1 MFHGLFIKK
10 YSFDFVRGCIFRVI
24 RVKTKM
30 SKVRKNI
37 FGIFYFFI
45 TEKNAVQTRKKL
57 CKVYGEGVINSKPSI
72 ENWFSKFRFDNFDI
86 KDARSERPIKANED
100 KLKALIEINRR
111 ITIREIAT
119 RLNLSNST
127 VYDHIKRFSVSLS

>member
-30 SKVRKNI
+30 SKVRKSI

-57 CKVYGEGVINSKPSI
+57 CKVYGEGVINSKSKTGFQNFVSI
-72 ENWFSKFRFDNFDI
+72 ISTLKMHVLKDQLKLI
-86 KDARSERPIKANED
+86 KTN
-100 KLKALIEINRR
+100 
-111 ITIREIAT
+111 
-119 RLNLSNST
+119 
-127 VYDHIKRFSVSLS
+127 

>member
-30 SKVRKNI
+30 SKVRKSI

-45 TEKNAVQTRKKL
+45 TEKNAVQTRKKSYAKSME
-57 CKVYGEGVINSKPSI
+57 KVLLIVNPVSKTGFQNFVSI
-72 ENWFSKFRFDNFDI
+72 ISTLKMHVLKDQLKLI
-86 KDARSERPIKANED
+86 KTN
-100 KLKALIEINRR
+100 
-111 ITIREIAT
+111 
-119 RLNLSNST
+119 
-127 VYDHIKRFSVSLS
+127 